1 MSNAPEAD
9 TLTDG
14 IGGHNEGVLAG
25 RGGGP
30 GGLALTAFAPPAHW
44 SGVRGSI
51 GNVDRTAA
59 RGVLKSGI
67 AGLPLWVALI
77 VAFSATAAAGNEIA
91 MASPVESAISE
102 DLLERPGVALRV
114 AREALEQR
122 EFRPAEALLEA
133 IASRHPLVAD
143 HADLL
148 RMRARVESGRSD
160 AAIGMRAAWEARDS
174 PLDAAFFTLL
184 GRAHAA
190 KGDEVA
196 ARAAWGIAAKVSTDR
211 EQIAALRASLASS
224 WERSGER
231 ERAAEEYLEVWTH
244 YPWSEPARVA
254 DEALGSMREPLEEP
268 RRGARRY
275 SERGDA
281 FFDKRSNEEA
291 LDAYDRAL
299 ALGGLK
305 RDERLRVARQRA
317 DTLFRL
323 RRYPEAAAA
332 YTALPQDD
340 KTRIEKARSHAR
352 SGDVPRAIHELE
364 SIGAKARSAHAP
376 RANLLAGLLAEG
388 EGEDE
393 HERAEAFFEKALGG
407 RSRTVAAAAGW
418 RLGWSRYRAKRFAE
432 AIEYFERLII
442 DDDAPSTQRAR
453 YWRARALDQNGA
465 NGAEDEYRALATEYP
480 LAYYGF
486 RSAARVRSG
495 EVLDPEPLDPGSS
508 QIEER
513 DLMRARILLEAGML
527 VEARAELG
535 LLYPRVRGRADRLN
549 LAQLY
554 ADSGDF
560 FRPEL
565 LMIEGYGARLAGLP
579 APVDLEVWWH
589 AWPTPFVDLF
599 REVAERGI
607 RVEPGLVYAV
617 MREESGY
624 RPEVVS
630 ISGARGLLQIMPET
644 GERLAQRESLEA
656 FSPDDLFIPSIN
668 IQLGSAYLEQLMTQ
682 FDGRRS
688 AAIASY
694 NAGPEAVSGWLAE
707 GPFEDDEWVEAIPY
721 DQTRE
726 YVKRVLRSL
735 QVYRALY

>member
-1 MSNAPEAD
+1 
-9 TLTDG
+9 
-14 IGGHNEGVLAG
+14 VL
-25 RGGGP
+25 R
-30 GGLALTAFAPPAHW
+30 
-44 SGVRGSI
+44 
-51 GNVDRTAA
+51 
-59 RGVLKSGI
+59 SGI
-67 AGLPLWVALI
+67 ADLSLWVAL
-77 VAFSATAAAGNEIA
+77 VLAFSATAAAGGEIA
-91 MASPVESAISE
+91 AASPVESAIAE

-114 AREALEQR
+114 AREALERR
-122 EFRPAEALLEA
+122 EFRPAEASLEA
-133 IASRHPLVAD
+133 IASRHPLIAD

-160 AAIGMRAAWEARDS
+160 AAIAMRAAWEARDS
-174 PLDAAFFTLL
+174 PLDAAFFTFL

-196 ARAAWGIAAKVSTDR
+196 ARAAWYTAAKVSSDT
-211 EQIAALRASLASS
+211 EQIAALHASLASS

-244 YPWSEPARVA
+244 YPWSESARVA
-254 DEALGSMREPLEEP
+254 DEALGSLRDPLEEP
-268 RRGARRY
+268 LRSARLY

-291 LDAYDRAL
+291 LGAYDRAL

-305 RDERLRVARQRA
+305 RDERLRAERKRA

-332 YTALPQDD
+332 YAELPQDD
-340 KTRIEKARSHAR
+340 RIEIEKARAYAR
-352 SGDVPRAIHELE
+352 SGDVPRAIRELE

-388 EGEDE
+388 EGDDGP
-393 HERAEAFFEKALGG
+393 ERAEAYFEKALGG
-407 RSRTVAAAAGW
+407 RSRTIAAVAGW
-418 RLGWSRYRAKRFAE
+418 RLGWSRYRAERFAE
-432 AIEYFERLII
+432 AIGYFDRLIV
-442 DDDAPSTQRAR
+442 DDDAHSTQRAR
-453 YWRARALDQNGA
+453 YWRARALDRDGA
-465 NGAEDEYRALATEYP
+465 EGAEDEYRALATEYP
-480 LAYYGF
+480 FAYYGI
-486 RSAARVRSG
+486 RSAARITSA
-495 EVLDPEPLDPGSS
+495 EVPDPEPLDPGAP

-527 VEARAELG
+527 AEARDELA
-535 LLYPRVRGRADRLN
+535 LLYPRVRGLADRLN

-560 FRPEL
+560 YRPEL
-565 LMIEGYGARLAGLP
+565 LMVEGYGARLSGLP
-579 APVDLEVWWH
+579 APADLEVWWH

-599 REVAERGI
+599 REVAENGI
-607 RVEPGLVYAV
+607 HVEPGLVYAV

-644 GERLAQRESLEA
+644 GERLAQRESLET
-656 FSPDDLFIPSIN
+656 FSPDDLFVPSVN
-668 IQLGSAYLEQLMTQ
+668 IRLGSAYLEQLMTR
-682 FDGRRS
+682 FDGRKS

-694 NAGPEAVSGWLAE
+694 NAGPEAVSRWIAE
-707 GPFEDDEWVEAIPY
+707 GPPEDDEWVEAIPY

-735 QVYRALY
+735 HVYRALY